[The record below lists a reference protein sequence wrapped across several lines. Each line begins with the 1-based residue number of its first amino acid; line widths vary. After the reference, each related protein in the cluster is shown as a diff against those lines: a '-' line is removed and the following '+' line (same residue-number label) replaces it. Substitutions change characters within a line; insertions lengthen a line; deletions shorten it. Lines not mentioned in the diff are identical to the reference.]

1 MVGLMEFP
9 TTQLLTPNLT
19 IVLRH
24 KTHTMASEKIQGI
37 LDTVGGLT
45 VLELNELVK
54 ELQEQWGVTA
64 AVAAA
69 PAAGGGGGDAAPA
82 AAAEEQTEFSVI
94 IKDAG
99 AAKIQVIK
107 AVREVVPALGLKEAK
122 DLVDAAPKA
131 VAENVTKEDA
141 AKIKEKLEAAG
152 ATVEIK

>member
-1 MVGLMEFP
+1 
-9 TTQLLTPNLT
+9 
-19 IVLRH
+19 
-24 KTHTMASEKIQGI
+24 MASEKIQGI
-37 LDTVGGLT
+37 LDTVGALS

-69 PAAGGGGGDAAPA
+69 PAAGGGPVEAAAPV
-82 AAAEEQTEFSVI
+82 EEQTEFTVV

-99 AAKIQVIK
+99 AQKIQVIK

-122 DLVDAAPKA
+122 DLVDNAPA
-131 VAENVTKEDA
+131 PVAENVSKEDA

-152 ATVEIK
+152 ATIEVK